1 MDMTILDSLGGQAA
15 VIKTGEAP
23 QLNLTPD
30 AETLALFAGLFAILQ
45 PREEGDDGQP
55 SPGPDARLET
65 LSLGDTGQQVDIARS
80 SLEALPA
87 AARFMMDGLQ
97 APSAPGEQPEMAESL
112 SLARLLIAAKSLS
125 SDKEDLPV
133 ADTKMSPDADLEP
146 PADMTTA
153 KAILARA
160 IEILDDIDNVSV
172 QPVVGG
178 VEADVALPPV
188 SGEEM
193 AIHHAGRRHLP
204 VGALPLED
212 NPEDGPVVQMVAQP
226 APTRE
231 FVGPML
237 AVPVVEAPYRIVV
250 PPAPSPDFVGPMPA
264 VPVVE
269 AVASEVAQVAPS
281 AEFVGPMPAV
291 PVIEVAPAKV
301 AKPVPSAEFVGP
313 MPAVPLVLTAAPKVL
328 QERPSVE
335 FVGPM
340 PAVPVLLNAAPKMA
354 QTRPSAEFV
363 GPMPA
368 MSAAE
373 LSASALV
380 HPGRLAEPV
389 GPTPAVSGAAAP
401 LNVPVQP
408 VPMATPKAL
417 TPATQNPATQNPAT
431 QNPATQ
437 TAITAATSVQALPV
451 AHQPDLD
458 GAAISRDGLSP
469 LKVSPDQK
477 PGDTVSSDMVKTPVK
492 MAARTVSGTG
502 AIKKDG
508 QQAATPQAVAL
519 SRDINAYAEKAATAP
534 STSTSSTGT
543 SGSAQ
548 QSSGTSTVAVSAGQT
563 GGQMSGQNQSGQGGG
578 HASSQGFADA
588 APSRDAAERTML
600 HRLNT
605 ANAGWSDTMIK
616 RLTSDLRSGVQ
627 TVRIILEPRHLGR
640 RNVDLGL
647 RDGRASIRIA
657 AETAEA
663 ASLLAGA
670 RGQLGQLFEQS
681 GMRLA
686 SFQTSAGGQDAGMDG
701 NGGQQGQTQ
710 SDANGKNAGRDQGFS
725 NKLNTADSEMGQP
738 DENSDEQDFAPRKGE
753 SAVLSILA

>member
-1 MDMTILDSLGGQAA
+1 MTILDSLGGQAA
-15 VIKTGEAP
+15 VIKTGEGP

-45 PREEGDDGQP
+45 PREEGDDGQT
-55 SPGPDARLET
+55 SPGPDAGLET
-65 LSLGDTGQQVDIARS
+65 LSPGDTGQQVDIARS

-87 AARFMMDGLQ
+87 AARLMMDGLQ
-97 APSAPGEQPEMAESL
+97 APSAPGEQPEMAESV

-133 ADTKMSPDADLEP
+133 ADTKMSPDADLDP

-160 IEILDDIDNVSV
+160 IEILDDIDNESV

-193 AIHHAGRRHLP
+193 AIHQAGRIHLP
-204 VGALPLED
+204 VDALPLED
-212 NPEDGPVVQMVAQP
+212 NPEDGPVVRMVAQP

-231 FVGPML
+231 FVGPMP
-237 AVPVVEAPYRIVV
+237 AVPVVEAPYRMVV

-269 AVASEVAQVAPS
+269 AAASEVAQVAPS
-281 AEFVGPMPAV
+281 VEFVGPMPAV
-291 PVIEVAPAKV
+291 PVVEVAPAKV

-313 MPAVPLVLTAAPKVL
+313 MPVVPLVLTAAPKVV

-340 PAVPVLLNAAPKMA
+340 PAVPVVLNAAPKMA

-368 MSAAE
+368 VSAAE
-373 LSASALV
+373 TSASSV
-380 HPGRLAEPV
+380 MHPGPSAEPV

-408 VPMATPKAL
+408 VPMATPKAP
-417 TPATQNPATQNPAT
+417 TPAT

-437 TAITAATSVQALPV
+437 TATPVATSAQALPAV
-451 AHQPDLD
+451 HQPDLD
-458 GAAISRDGLSP
+458 GAVISRDGLSP
-469 LKVSPDQK
+469 LKVSSDQK
-477 PGDTVSSDMVKTPVK
+477 LGETVSSDMVKTPVK
-492 MAARTVSGTG
+492 MAAKTVSRTG
-502 AIKKDG
+502 AIKPDG

-519 SRDINAYAEKAATAP
+519 SRDINAHAEKAATAP
-534 STSTSSTGT
+534 SPSSPAPSSTGT

-578 HASSQGFADA
+578 HTASQGFADA

-640 RNVDLGL
+640 LNVDLGL

-738 DENSDEQDFAPRKGE
+738 DDNSDEQDFAPRKGE

>member
-65 LSLGDTGQQVDIARS
+65 LSPGDTGQQVDIARS

-87 AARFMMDGLQ
+87 AARLMMDGLQ
-97 APSAPGEQPEMAESL
+97 APSAPGEQPEMAESV

-125 SDKEDLPV
+125 SDKEELPV
-133 ADTKMSPDADLEP
+133 ADTKMSPDADLDP

-160 IEILDDIDNVSV
+160 IEILDDIDNESV
-172 QPVVGG
+172 QLAAGG
-178 VEADVALPPV
+178 GEADGTLPPV

-193 AIHHAGRRHLP
+193 AIHQAGRIHLP

-212 NPEDGPVVQMVAQP
+212 SPEDGPVVRMVAQP

-231 FVGPML
+231 FVGPMP
-237 AVPVVEAPYRIVV
+237 AVPVVEAPYRMVV

-291 PVIEVAPAKV
+291 PVVEVAPAKV

-313 MPAVPLVLTAAPKVL
+313 MPAVPLVLTAAPKVV

-363 GPMPA
+363 GPIPA

-373 LSASALV
+373 LSASAV
-380 HPGRLAEPV
+380 MRPGPLAEPV
-389 GPTPAVSGAAAP
+389 GPTPAVSGAVAP

-408 VPMATPKAL
+408 VPMATTKAP
-417 TPATQNPATQNPAT
+417 TPATQNPAI
-431 QNPATQ
+431 Q
-437 TAITAATSVQALPV
+437 TAITAATSAQALPV

-469 LKVSPDQK
+469 LKVGPDQK

-492 MAARTVSGTG
+492 MAAKTVSRTG
-502 AIKKDG
+502 AIKPDG

-578 HASSQGFADA
+578 HTASQGFADA

-600 HRLNT
+600 QRLNT

-640 RNVDLGL
+640 LNVDLGL

-725 NKLNTADSEMGQP
+725 NKLNTADSEMSQP
-738 DENSDEQDFAPRKGE
+738 DDNSDEQDFAPRKGE

>member
-15 VIKTGEAP
+15 VIKTGEGP

-45 PREEGDDGQP
+45 PREEGDDGQT
-55 SPGPDARLET
+55 SPGPDAGLET
-65 LSLGDTGQQVDIARS
+65 LSPGDTGQQVDIARS
-80 SLEALPA
+80 GLEALPA
-87 AARFMMDGLQ
+87 AARLMMDGLQ
-97 APSAPGEQPEMAESL
+97 APSAPGEQPEMAESV

-133 ADTKMSPDADLEP
+133 TDTKMSPDADLDP

-160 IEILDDIDNVSV
+160 IEILDDIDNESV
-172 QPVVGG
+172 QPVAGG
-178 VEADVALPPV
+178 GEPDGTLPPV

-193 AIHHAGRRHLP
+193 AIHQAGRIHLP
-204 VGALPLED
+204 VGALPLEH
-212 NPEDGPVVQMVAQP
+212 NPEDGPVVRMVAQP

-231 FVGPML
+231 FVGPMP
-237 AVPVVEAPYRIVV
+237 AVPVVEAPYRMVV

-269 AVASEVAQVAPS
+269 AAASEVAQVAPS
-281 AEFVGPMPAV
+281 VEFVGPMPAV
-291 PVIEVAPAKV
+291 PVVEVAPAKV
-301 AKPVPSAEFVGP
+301 AKPVPSAEF
-313 MPAVPLVLTAAPKVL
+313 
-328 QERPSVE
+328 
-335 FVGPM
+335 
-340 PAVPVLLNAAPKMA
+340 
-354 QTRPSAEFV
+354 
-363 GPMPA
+363 
-368 MSAAE
+368 
-373 LSASALV
+373 
-380 HPGRLAEPV
+380 V

-408 VPMATPKAL
+408 VPMATPKAP
-417 TPATQNPATQNPAT
+417 TPAT

-437 TAITAATSVQALPV
+437 TATPVATSAQALPAV
-451 AHQPDLD
+451 HQPDLD
-458 GAAISRDGLSP
+458 GAAISRDSLSP

-477 PGDTVSSDMVKTPVK
+477 LGETVSSDMVKTPVK
-492 MAARTVSGTG
+492 MAAKTVSRTG
-502 AIKKDG
+502 AIKPDG

-519 SRDINAYAEKAATAP
+519 SRDINAHAEKAATAP
-534 STSTSSTGT
+534 NPSSPAPSSTGT

-578 HASSQGFADA
+578 HTASQGFADA

-640 RNVDLGL
+640 LNVDLGL

-725 NKLNTADSEMGQP
+725 NKLNTADSEMSQP
-738 DENSDEQDFAPRKGE
+738 DDNSDEQDFAPRKGE

>member
-1 MDMTILDSLGGQAA
+1 
-15 VIKTGEAP
+15 
-23 QLNLTPD
+23 
-30 AETLALFAGLFAILQ
+30 
-45 PREEGDDGQP
+45 
-55 SPGPDARLET
+55 
-65 LSLGDTGQQVDIARS
+65 
-80 SLEALPA
+80 
-87 AARFMMDGLQ
+87 
-97 APSAPGEQPEMAESL
+97 
-112 SLARLLIAAKSLS
+112 
-125 SDKEDLPV
+125 
-133 ADTKMSPDADLEP
+133 
-146 PADMTTA
+146 
-153 KAILARA
+153 
-160 IEILDDIDNVSV
+160 
-172 QPVVGG
+172 
-178 VEADVALPPV
+178 
-188 SGEEM
+188 
-193 AIHHAGRRHLP
+193 
-204 VGALPLED
+204 
-212 NPEDGPVVQMVAQP
+212 
-226 APTRE
+226 
-231 FVGPML
+231 
-237 AVPVVEAPYRIVV
+237 
-250 PPAPSPDFVGPMPA
+250 
-264 VPVVE
+264 
-269 AVASEVAQVAPS
+269 
-281 AEFVGPMPAV
+281 
-291 PVIEVAPAKV
+291 
-301 AKPVPSAEFVGP
+301 
-313 MPAVPLVLTAAPKVL
+313 MPAVPLVLTAASKVL

-340 PAVPVLLNAAPKMA
+340 PAVPVVLNAAPKMA

-408 VPMATPKAL
+408 VPMATTKAP
-417 TPATQNPATQNPAT
+417 TPAT

-437 TAITAATSVQALPV
+437 TAITTATSAQALPV

-502 AIKKDG
+502 AIKTDG

-548 QSSGTSTVAVSAGQT
+548 QLSGTSTVAVSAGQT

-640 RNVDLGL
+640 LNVDLGL

-725 NKLNTADSEMGQP
+725 NKLNTTNSEMGQP
-738 DENSDEQDFAPRKGE
+738 DDNSDEQDFAPRKGE

>member
-1 MDMTILDSLGGQAA
+1 MTILDSLGGQAA
-15 VIKTGEAP
+15 VIKTGEGP

-45 PREEGDDGQP
+45 PREEGNDGQT
-55 SPGPDARLET
+55 SPDPDAGLET
-65 LSLGDTGQQVDIARS
+65 LSPGDIGQQVDIARS

-87 AARFMMDGLQ
+87 AARLMMDGLQ
-97 APSAPGEQPEMAESL
+97 APSAPGEQPEMAESV

-133 ADTKMSPDADLEP
+133 ADTKMSPAADLDP

-160 IEILDDIDNVSV
+160 IEILDDIDNESV
-172 QPVVGG
+172 QPVAGG
-178 VEADVALPPV
+178 GEADGTLPPV

-193 AIHHAGRRHLP
+193 AIHQADRIHLP
-204 VGALPLED
+204 VDALPLEH
-212 NPEDGPVVQMVAQP
+212 NPEDGPAVRMVAQP
-226 APTRE
+226 APSRE
-231 FVGPML
+231 FVGPMP
-237 AVPVVEAPYRIVV
+237 AVPVVEAPYRMVV

-291 PVIEVAPAKV
+291 PVVEVAPAKV

-313 MPAVPLVLTAAPKVL
+313 MPAVPLVLTAAPKVV

-373 LSASALV
+373 LSASAV
-380 HPGRLAEPV
+380 MRPGPLAEPV
-389 GPTPAVSGAAAP
+389 GPTPAVSSAAAP

-408 VPMATPKAL
+408 VPMATTKAP
-417 TPATQNPATQNPAT
+417 TPAT

-437 TAITAATSVQALPV
+437 TAITAANSAQALPV

-492 MAARTVSGTG
+492 MAAKTVSRTG
-502 AIKKDG
+502 AIKPDG

-578 HASSQGFADA
+578 HTASQGFADA

-640 RNVDLGL
+640 LNVDLGL

-725 NKLNTADSEMGQP
+725 NKLNTADSEMSQP
-738 DENSDEQDFAPRKGE
+738 DDNSDEQDFAPRKGE

>member
-15 VIKTGEAP
+15 VIKTGEGP

-45 PREEGDDGQP
+45 PREEGDDGQT
-55 SPGPDARLET
+55 SPGPDAGLET
-65 LSLGDTGQQVDIARS
+65 LSPGDTGQQVDIARS

-87 AARFMMDGLQ
+87 AARLMMDGLQ
-97 APSAPGEQPEMAESL
+97 APSAPGEQPEMAESV

-133 ADTKMSPDADLEP
+133 ADTKMSPDADLDP

-160 IEILDDIDNVSV
+160 IEILDDIDNESV

-193 AIHHAGRRHLP
+193 AIHQAGRIHLP
-204 VGALPLED
+204 VDALPLED
-212 NPEDGPVVQMVAQP
+212 NPEDGPVVRMVAQP

-231 FVGPML
+231 FVGPMP
-237 AVPVVEAPYRIVV
+237 AVPVVEAPYRMVV
-250 PPAPSPDFVGPMPA
+250 PPAPSPDFVGPMP
-264 VPVVE
+264 V
-269 AVASEVAQVAPS
+269 
-281 AEFVGPMPAV
+281 
-291 PVIEVAPAKV
+291 
-301 AKPVPSAEFVGP
+301 
-313 MPAVPLVLTAAPKVL
+313 VPLVLTAAPKVV

-340 PAVPVLLNAAPKMA
+340 PAVPVVLNAAPKVV
-354 QTRPSAEFV
+354 QERPSVEFV

-373 LSASALV
+373 TSASSV
-380 HPGRLAEPV
+380 MHPGPSAEPV

-408 VPMATPKAL
+408 VPMATPKAP
-417 TPATQNPATQNPAT
+417 TPAT

-437 TAITAATSVQALPV
+437 TATPVATSGQALPAV
-451 AHQPDLD
+451 HQPDLD
-458 GAAISRDGLSP
+458 GAVISRDSLSP
-469 LKVSPDQK
+469 LKVSSDQK
-477 PGDTVSSDMVKTPVK
+477 LGETVSSDMVKTPVK
-492 MAARTVSGTG
+492 MAAKTVSRTG
-502 AIKKDG
+502 AIKPDG

-519 SRDINAYAEKAATAP
+519 SRDINAHAEKAATAP
-534 STSTSSTGT
+534 SPSSPAPSSTGT

-578 HASSQGFADA
+578 HTASQGFADA

-640 RNVDLGL
+640 LNVDLGL

-738 DENSDEQDFAPRKGE
+738 DDNSDEQDFAPRKGE

>member
-1 MDMTILDSLGGQAA
+1 MTILDSLGGQAA
-15 VIKTGEAP
+15 VIKTGEGP

-45 PREEGDDGQP
+45 PREEGDDGQT
-55 SPGPDARLET
+55 SPGPDAGLET
-65 LSLGDTGQQVDIARS
+65 LSPGDTGQQVDIARS
-80 SLEALPA
+80 GLEALPA
-87 AARFMMDGLQ
+87 AARLMMDGLQ
-97 APSAPGEQPEMAESL
+97 APSAPGEQPEMAESV

-133 ADTKMSPDADLEP
+133 TDTKMSPDADLDP

-160 IEILDDIDNVSV
+160 IEILDDIDNESV
-172 QPVVGG
+172 QPVAGG
-178 VEADVALPPV
+178 GEPDGTLPPV

-193 AIHHAGRRHLP
+193 AIHQAGRIHLP
-204 VGALPLED
+204 VGALPLEH
-212 NPEDGPVVQMVAQP
+212 NPEDGPVVRMVAQP

-231 FVGPML
+231 FVGPMP
-237 AVPVVEAPYRIVV
+237 AVPVVEAPYRMVV

-269 AVASEVAQVAPS
+269 AAASEVAQVAPS
-281 AEFVGPMPAV
+281 VEFVGPMPAV
-291 PVIEVAPAKV
+291 PVVEVAPAKV
-301 AKPVPSAEFVGP
+301 AKPVPSAEF
-313 MPAVPLVLTAAPKVL
+313 
-328 QERPSVE
+328 
-335 FVGPM
+335 
-340 PAVPVLLNAAPKMA
+340 
-354 QTRPSAEFV
+354 
-363 GPMPA
+363 
-368 MSAAE
+368 
-373 LSASALV
+373 
-380 HPGRLAEPV
+380 V

-408 VPMATPKAL
+408 VPMATPKAP
-417 TPATQNPATQNPAT
+417 TPAT

-437 TAITAATSVQALPV
+437 TATPVATSAQALPAV
-451 AHQPDLD
+451 HQPDLD
-458 GAAISRDGLSP
+458 GAAISRDSLSP

-477 PGDTVSSDMVKTPVK
+477 LGETVSSDMVKTPVK
-492 MAARTVSGTG
+492 MAAKTVSRTG
-502 AIKKDG
+502 AIKPDG

-519 SRDINAYAEKAATAP
+519 SRDINAHAEKAATAP
-534 STSTSSTGT
+534 NPSSPAPSSTGT

-578 HASSQGFADA
+578 HTASQGFADA

-640 RNVDLGL
+640 LNVDLGL

-738 DENSDEQDFAPRKGE
+738 DDNSDEQDFAPRKGE